1 MRIRMCELLRASP
14 PSPSL
19 DPVSSRRS
27 THMTAVAETHTWGPL
42 LERAHARGH
51 IGTRTKTRLVR
62 GLACVGAWAL
72 HADL

>member
-1 MRIRMCELLRASP
+1 
-14 PSPSL
+14 
-19 DPVSSRRS
+19 
-27 THMTAVAETHTWGPL
+27 MTAVAETHTWGPL